1 MQPKI
6 VRFQSALLV
15 GALSMSGV
23 VCKPAMAQTAA
34 PESAPAGTWAFTPP
48 RDEFSPN
55 ALLDLRYLNEKVAGQ
70 SGFVRRSADGND
82 FVLGNGQPA
91 RFWSMLSFYKN
102 IEDTAKLE
110 HHARWMAKRGINF
123 VRLFGNL
130 NAGENSKATDM
141 NTGERDGTW
150 RSVAAFKKEGMYTSI
165 MPFWSHSINGK
176 HLKSWGIEGDA
187 DQSPMGLIFFD
198 KTYQNAYKSW
208 MKQMLDPVNPHTGL
222 RLADD
227 PALAVIELQNED
239 SLLFWT
245 AQGIKGAQLR
255 KLEKLFG
262 DFLIK
267 KYGSLDKANAA
278 WLAAGPADLGFQEG
292 VDDFAQGRAGI
303 YIVWH
308 WTQQQTGYKA
318 LRLADQ
324 LQFFGETMRDFNA
337 EMVRYLRENLGCKQ
351 LINAGNWKTADPV
364 LLNDVE
370 RWSYTVGDVISVNRY
385 YNGIH
390 TGPRAGWSWDVG
402 DTFTNESATLDPRSL
417 PLNMKQVVGHPNVV
431 GESGWIA
438 PSKYQTE
445 GPFLTAAYA
454 SLTGVDTLIWQSIG
468 DGDEWQ
474 NHADGKWHQ
483 GTPQTLGQFPAA
495 ALMFRNG
502 YIKKGAPVVHEERTI
517 ADLWNRREPLIAE
530 DKSFDP
536 NRDTGSGGSKS
547 NLKSDVNPLAFL
559 VGPVEVKYSG
569 DPKKTSVA
577 NLKPF
582 INEATKTVRSNTGEI
597 NLDYGNGLC
606 TVDTPRAQGATG
618 FLEKFPSVKLADV
631 TLRSTNEYAT
641 LNVVSMDNLPI
652 RQSRK
657 LLVQVGTVVRPTGWQ
672 DQDAAFEGSD
682 KKPVRGKQIV
692 AVGKTPFQITNVDA
706 TVAVNNSLL
715 KSATL
720 LDING
725 MAAGTI
731 PVTRKGAN
739 FSVNLP
745 ANAMYVVLQG

>member
-1 MQPKI
+1 MKSKS
-6 VRFQSALLV
+6 VRLQSALLV
-15 GALSMSGV
+15 GAASLSSLACGV
-23 VCKPAMAQTAA
+23 AVAQTAA
-34 PESAPAGTWAFTPP
+34 SPTGTWAFAPP

-55 ALLDLRYLNEKVAGQ
+55 ALLDLRYLNEKIAGQ
-70 SGFVRRSADGND
+70 SGFVRRSPDGND

-130 NAGENSKATDM
+130 NGGENSKATDI

-176 HLKSWGIEGDA
+176 HLQSWGIEGNA

-198 KTYQNAYKSW
+198 KAYQNAYKSW
-208 MKQMLDPVNPHTGL
+208 MKQMLDPVNPHTGI

-262 DFLIK
+262 DFLTK

-278 WLAAGPADLGFQEG
+278 WLAAGPADLGFQEGG

-318 LRLADQ
+318 IRLADQ

-337 EMVRYLRENLGCKQ
+337 EMVRYLRQDLGCKQ
-351 LINAGNWKTADPV
+351 LINAGNWKTADAV

-390 TGPRAGWSWDVG
+390 KGPRAGWSWDVG

-474 NHADGKWHQ
+474 MSADGKWHQ

-536 NRDTGSGGSKS
+536 NRDTGSGGAKS
-547 NLKSDVNPLAFL
+547 TLKSDVNPLAFL
-559 VGPVEVKYSG
+559 VGPVQVKYSG
-569 DPKKTSVA
+569 DPKKNTVA

-582 INEATKTVRSNTGEI
+582 INETTKTIRSNTGEI
-597 NLDYGNGLC
+597 SLDYGNGLC
-606 TVDTPRAQGATG
+606 TVNTPRAQGATG
-618 FLEKFPSVKLADV
+618 FVAKFPSVKLADV
-631 TLRSTNEYAT
+631 TLSSTNEYAT

-657 LLVQVGTVVRPTGWQ
+657 LLVQLGTIVRPTGWQ
-672 DQDAAFEGSD
+672 DKDATFEGDD
-682 KKPVRGKQIV
+682 KKPVQGKQIV
-692 AVGKTPFQITNVDA
+692 AVGSTPFQITNLDA
-706 TVAVNNSLL
+706 TVSVRNSLL

-720 LDING
+720 LDVNG

-731 PVTRKGAN
+731 SVTRAGAN
-739 FSVNLP
+739 FSVKLP
-745 ANAMYVVLQG
+745 PNAIYVVLQG

>member
-1 MQPKI
+1 
-6 VRFQSALLV
+6 
-15 GALSMSGV
+15 
-23 VCKPAMAQTAA
+23 
-34 PESAPAGTWAFTPP
+34 
-48 RDEFSPN
+48 
-55 ALLDLRYLNEKVAGQ
+55 
-70 SGFVRRSADGND
+70 
-82 FVLGNGQPA
+82 
-91 RFWSMLSFYKN
+91 
-102 IEDTAKLE
+102 
-110 HHARWMAKRGINF
+110 
-123 VRLFGNL
+123 
-130 NAGENSKATDM
+130 
-141 NTGERDGTW
+141 
-150 RSVAAFKKEGMYTSI
+150 
-165 MPFWSHSINGK
+165 
-176 HLKSWGIEGDA
+176 
-187 DQSPMGLIFFD
+187 
-198 KTYQNAYKSW
+198 
-208 MKQMLDPVNPHTGL
+208 
-222 RLADD
+222 
-227 PALAVIELQNED
+227 
-239 SLLFWT
+239 
-245 AQGIKGAQLR
+245 
-255 KLEKLFG
+255 
-262 DFLIK
+262 
-267 KYGSLDKANAA
+267 
-278 WLAAGPADLGFQEG
+278 
-292 VDDFAQGRAGI
+292 
-303 YIVWH
+303 
-308 WTQQQTGYKA
+308 TQQQTGYKA

-337 EMVRYLRENLGCKQ
+337 DMVRYLREELGCKQ

-370 RWSYTVGDVISVNRY
+370 RWSYTVGGVISVNRY

-417 PLNMKQVVGHPNVV
+417 PLNMKQVVGFPNVV

-445 GPFLTAAYA
+445 GPFLTAAYG

-468 DGDEWQ
+468 DSDEWQ
-474 NHADGKWHQ
+474 MSADGKWHQ

-502 YIKKGAPVVHEERTI
+502 YIKKGAPVVHEERTM
-517 ADLWNRREPLIAE
+517 ADLWNRRDPIIAE

-536 NRDTGSGGSKS
+536 NRDTGSDGAKS
-547 NLKSDVNPLAFL
+547 TLQSDVNPLAFL

-569 DPKKTSVA
+569 DPKKTTVA

-582 INEATKTVRSNTGEI
+582 INETTKTIRSNTREI

-606 TVDTPRAQGATG
+606 TVNTPRAQGATG
-618 FLEKFPSVKLADV
+618 FMAKFPRVQLADV

-657 LLVQVGTVVRPTGWQ
+657 LLVQVGTIVRPTGWE
-672 DQDAAFEGSD
+672 DKDATFEGDD
-682 KKPVRGKQIV
+682 KKPVQGKQIV
-692 AVGKTPFQITNVDA
+692 AIGKTPFQITNIDA
-706 TVAVNNSLL
+706 TVSVSNSLL

-731 PVTRKGAN
+731 PATRNGAN

-745 ANAMYVVLQG
+745 ADAMYVVLQS